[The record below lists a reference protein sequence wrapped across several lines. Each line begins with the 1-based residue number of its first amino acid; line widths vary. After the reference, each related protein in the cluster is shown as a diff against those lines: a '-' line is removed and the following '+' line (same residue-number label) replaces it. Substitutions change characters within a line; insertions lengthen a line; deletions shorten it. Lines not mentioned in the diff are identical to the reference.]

1 MDKVT
6 PADMDARRRQ
16 KKRDE
21 VINVYSQGIDDVT
34 ELYNY
39 FVERLTRESHLTAAV
54 LALAA
59 IIATPMEDTP

>member
-6 PADMDARRRQ
+6 PADLDAHRRE
-16 KKRDE
+16 KKHAE
-21 VINVYSQGIDDVT
+21 VIGAYSQGIDDVT

-39 FVERLTRESHLTAAV
+39 FVKRLPRESHLTAAV

-59 IIATPMEDTP
+59 IIDTPLEDTP